1 MEVLEK
7 IQGWKEEEFDVVL
20 QYLRTALL
28 RRTDP
33 SSRSA
38 DVF

>member
-20 QYLRTALL
+20 QYMRTALL
-28 RRTDP
+28 KRTASP
-33 SSRSA
+33 SRSVM
-38 DVF
+38 VF